1 VEIKKKIAK
10 ALSQS
15 LKDAYVRLE
24 DDDGISGFVVS
35 PHFKGM
41 TSLDR
46 QKLIDDILDHA
57 PDPLSKEERRRVLM
71 IAALTPVEHDA
82 VGARIR
88 VRVHRVRE
96 KAGGA
101 VEVLLHGGLSD
112 AEYIRGAFKNQK
124 GVRTTEPKPV
134 PRAPGILIS
143 FQAKGTAA
151 DPLTKEKALRV
162 LKDDPYIE
170 VMPSP

>member
-1 VEIKKKIAK
+1 MDLKKNIAN

-15 LKDAYVRLE
+15 LQDAYVRLE

-35 PHFKGM
+35 SRFKGM
-41 TSLDR
+41 SSLDR
-46 QKLIDDILDHA
+46 QKLINDILDHA

-71 IAALTPVEHDA
+71 IAVLTPVEHDA
-82 VGARIR
+82 VGARI
-88 VRVHRVRE
+88 RVHRVRE

-101 VEVLLHGGLSD
+101 VEVLLHGGLTD
-112 AEYIRGAFKNQK
+112 AEYIRGALNNQK
-124 GVRTTEPKPV
+124 GVRTTEPKSV
-134 PRAPGILIS
+134 PDAPGILMS
-143 FQAKGTAA
+143 FQAKGTEA

-170 VMPSP
+170 VMPNS

>member
-10 ALSQS
+10 ALNQS

-35 PHFKGM
+35 PRFKGM
-41 TSLDR
+41 SSLDR

-57 PDPLSKEERRRVLM
+57 PDPLNKEERRRVLM
-71 IAALTPVEHDA
+71 IAALTPVEYDA

-88 VRVHRVRE
+88 VHRVRK

-101 VEVLLHGGLSD
+101 VEILLHGGLSD
-112 AEYIRGAFKNQK
+112 AEYIRGAFKTEK
-124 GVRTTEPKPV
+124 GVQTTDPKPS
-134 PRAPGILIS
+134 PGAPGILVS
-143 FQAKGTAA
+143 FEAKGTEA
-151 DPLTKEKALRV
+151 DPLTKEKAIRV
-162 LKDDPYIE
+162 LKGYPYIE
-170 VMPSP
+170 VLPNP